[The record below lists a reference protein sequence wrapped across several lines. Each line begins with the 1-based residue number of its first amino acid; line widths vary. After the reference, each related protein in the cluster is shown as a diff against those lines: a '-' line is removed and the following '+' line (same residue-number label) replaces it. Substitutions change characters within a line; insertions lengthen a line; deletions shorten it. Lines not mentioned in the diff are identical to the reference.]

1 MKDQSRQS
9 SCALTGH
16 RVSCDHTAGCLFAAP
31 TIPVSPHLEL
41 QSINQSINQIN
52 QSIKSINQSMVL
64 IIHVSLDWCKP
75 QILDQSTNQ
84 LSPLSLQVLTAVSQS
99 TSQRTKFYTS
109 KYIQKADQL
118 IR

>member
-9 SCALTGH
+9 SCALIGH

-41 QSINQSINQIN
+41 QSIN

-84 LSPLSLQVLTAVSQS
+84 LSPLSLQVLTAVS
-99 TSQRTKFYTS
+99 
-109 KYIQKADQL
+109 
-118 IR
+118 